1 MNSKK
6 LKELRKKVKPIQVEW
21 LQSVLPDDQKD
32 KVNVNN
38 VDDLLPE
45 QTHVVGG
52 GQLYVSYMTDKW
64 IMNILKKH
72 PYISSFEE
80 IQCYT
85 KFCYLRCNE

>member
-85 KFCYLRCNE
+85 KLK

>member
-1 MNSKK
+1 MNAKQMKK
-6 LKELRKKVKPIQVEW
+6 IRRLIKPIQVEW
-21 LQSVLPDDQKD
+21 LQSGLPDDQKD

-85 KFCYLRCNE
+85 KLK

>member
-32 KVNVNN
+32 KVNVDN

-85 KFCYLRCNE
+85 KLK

>member
-32 KVNVNN
+32 KVNVDN

-85 KFCYLRCNE
+85 KSK